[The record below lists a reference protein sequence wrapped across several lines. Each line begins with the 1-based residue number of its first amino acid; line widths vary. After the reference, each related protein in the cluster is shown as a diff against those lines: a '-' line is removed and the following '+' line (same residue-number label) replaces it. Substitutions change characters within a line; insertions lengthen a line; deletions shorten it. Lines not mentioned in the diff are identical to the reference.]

1 MKLVKDQ
8 ETGLMKNPK
17 TGIYYDEKE
26 DGMYY
31 PLIKTER
38 KWIGKYGLLAQD
50 YLKETQPD
58 RYIELK
64 IENKLN
70 QLMYEVNE
78 QAEERMDQI
87 MEQLLEEH
95 PLSNPGSTMTSYQER
110 LQLEIIAEEIVM
122 NEIVY
127 QPR

>member
-1 MKLVKDQ
+1 MDR
-8 ETGLMKNPK
+8 EIWT
-17 TGIYYDEKE
+17 
-26 DGMYY
+26 
-31 PLIKTER
+31 
-38 KWIGKYGLLAQD
+38 GLLAQD

-58 RYIELK
+58 RYIELQL
-64 IENKLN
+64 EDRLN

-78 QAEERMDQI
+78 QAYERMDQI

-95 PLSNPGSTMTSYQER
+95 PLNNPGLTMTSYQER
-110 LQLEIIAEEIVM
+110 LQLEMIAEEIVM